1 MREAF
6 VLSIALGF
14 ALATPVAAK
23 SLDKVSPRAS
33 GSRAIHHKANFARAT
48 ALAMPLFA
56 VTMSS
61 PPSPRTET
69 DGLSRNDEDCKY
81 GCIDH

>member
-6 VLSIALGF
+6 ILSIALGL
-14 ALATPVAAK
+14 ALATPVAAN
-23 SLDKVSPRAS
+23 SLDKVSLRESDPRT
-33 GSRAIHHKANFARAT
+33 IHHKANFAKAT
-48 ALAMPLFA
+48 ALANPLSA
-56 VTMSS
+56 VAMSS
-61 PPSPRTET
+61 PLSPET